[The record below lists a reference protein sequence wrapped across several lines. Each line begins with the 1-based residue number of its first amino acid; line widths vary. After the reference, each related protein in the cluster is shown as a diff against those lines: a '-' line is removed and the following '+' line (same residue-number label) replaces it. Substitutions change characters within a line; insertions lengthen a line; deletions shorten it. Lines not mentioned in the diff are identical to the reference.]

1 MADLKDNNNS
11 AEKGQGKTA
20 QGKEKKKKDKKV
32 WSQKEEELL
41 ISKWPEYPCLYKT
54 NSAEFHRLDKK
65 IAARNEIQMALKLE
79 LGAEFEGKILTLLD
93 YSPIK

>member
-20 QGKEKKKKDKKV
+20 KGKEKKKKDKKV

-41 ISKWPEYPCLYKT
+41 ISKWPEYPCLYTAK
-54 NSAEFHRLDKK
+54 SAEFHRLDKK
-65 IAARNEIQMALKLE
+65 AARNEIQMVLKLE
-79 LGAEFEGKILTLLD
+79 LEAEFEGKILTLLD